1 MDFLTRFGLQKAR
14 FTSFFMVLLIA
25 LGAMSYLS
33 IPKREDPAITIR
45 TGAVIAKFD
54 GMSPERIENLI
65 ADPIERKIREIGEV
79 EDIDTIITSGQ
90 ALFYVT
96 LYDTVS
102 AAEIEEPW
110 EDLRNKM
117 LEVVPELPDGTSA
130 PIVNTDYGDVAISTI
145 AVTGDGF
152 SMAALKKIAEQLQRE
167 LYTVPGITQVE
178 LFGVQNERVWLDLDI
193 TKIAAVGFQI
203 DQLLA
208 DLAAQNVILPA
219 GEIDADGT
227 NIVLEANGD
236 LTSID
241 DVRNLLTKVPGL
253 SGYVRLSDLV
263 DVRRGY
269 AEPKV
274 DPVFYNGKP
283 AIVLALEMSETT
295 DIQELGRRLKQKIPE
310 FEERQ
315 PIGVSYNISTF
326 QEANVTAAVNN
337 ALSNVGQTFLVVF
350 AVMFVFLGLRPAIV
364 IACIVPF
371 TLSIAL
377 VGMGPLGVD
386 IQQVSIAAVII
397 SLGLLVDNGLVV
409 VEDIQGRINSGT
421 SSREAALQAGKQYV
435 VPLGVAS
442 ITTISAFVPMLLLDG
457 TEGDFAYSLG
467 AIVAIMLFG
476 SWITAL
482 YILPFLCSHMLKPK
496 ADQKTGKTQKSGRIY
511 SIYGGL
517 IRRSLPFGI
526 LITAAVYAL
535 VFFSATQL
543 GNLKREQFPLSE
555 RSDLLIY
562 MDMPKGVAI
571 SATEEL
577 ALRAEDWL
585 SDKTINPG
593 VLNTTVYVGTGGP
606 RFNLSLDP
614 ADPDPASAFFAVNT
628 VNLDAAIDTVER
640 ARAHFFENFPEA
652 RFRVTRLAQGGNESG
667 IVEVEIFGPDSDVL
681 IQAAAKVERAISVFP
696 EVVKNETDWGNKFV
710 KVVVDVDQDRAREFD
725 VTSENISTIMD
736 SYFSGA
742 QYSTFREGDEQIPI
756 VLRAKEGSRDSVED
770 LANLTI
776 EAGGQLI
783 SIDQLASFRPK
794 FEFSEIRR
802 ENQVRRIV
810 VSGKSDRYSADE
822 TYARLKPVIDA
833 LDLGPEYSV
842 NIAGELE
849 NSADTNGQLLS
860 NLPLAMSVMFA
871 ALIFQFNS
879 FRRALATLMT
889 IPLIVIGAPY
899 SMGLLQQPMSFFAI
913 LGLMSLMG
921 IIINNAIVLIDQIDI
936 ELETRPLKDAIVSAS
951 QKRLRPILLTSLTT
965 ICGLIPMVISG
976 GSLFQ
981 PMAVIMI
988 GGLLAASPV
997 SLFFVPSLYYLLLR
1011 SESSGRAKA
1020 EPLEAT

>member
-1 MDFLTRFGLQKAR
+1 MDFLTRFGLEKTR
-14 FTSFFMVLLIA
+14 FTSFLMVLLIA
-25 LGAMSYLS
+25 LGTMSYLS

-45 TGAVIAKFD
+45 TGAVIARFE
-54 GMSPERIENLI
+54 GMSPERIESLI
-65 ADPIERKIREIGEV
+65 ADPIELKIREIGEV
-79 EDIDTIITSGQ
+79 EDIETIITSGQ
-90 ALFYVT
+90 ALFYVH
-96 LYDTVS
+96 LYDTV
-102 AAEIEEPW
+102 AVADIEEPW

-117 LEVVPELPDGTSA
+117 QAVIPELPEGTTA
-130 PIVNTDYGDVAISTI
+130 PIVNTDYGDVAIATI

-152 SMAALKKIAEQLQRE
+152 SLVALEDIAKQLQCE
-167 LYTVPGITQVE
+167 LYTVAGITQVE
-178 LFGVQNERVWLDLDI
+178 LFGVQEQRIWLDLDI
-193 TKIAAVGFQI
+193 SKIAAIGVQM

-208 DLAAQNVILPA
+208 DLEAQNVILPA
-219 GEIDADGT
+219 GEIDAQGT

-236 LTSID
+236 LGTIED
-241 DVRNLLTKVPGL
+241 IRNLLTKVPGL
-253 SGYVRLSDLV
+253 AGYVRLSDLV

-269 AEPKV
+269 VDPKV
-274 DPVFYNGKP
+274 EPVFFDGQP
-283 AIVLALEMSETT
+283 AIVLALEMSEST
-295 DIQELGRRLKQKIPE
+295 DIQELGRRLKQRIPE
-310 FEERQ
+310 FERRQ

-326 QEANVTAAVNN
+326 QEANVTNAVNN
-337 ALSNVGQTFLVVF
+337 ALSNVGQTFVIVF
-350 AVMFVFLGLRPAIV
+350 VVMFLFLGLRPAIV

-409 VEDIQGRINSGT
+409 VEDIQGRINNGISG
-421 SSREAALQAGKQYV
+421 RDAALQAGRQYV

-442 ITTISAFVPMLLLDG
+442 TTTISAFVPMLLLDG

-467 AIVAIMLFG
+467 AVVAIMLFG

-482 YILPFLCSHMLKPK
+482 YILPFLCSLMLKPK
-496 ADQKTGKTQKSGRIY
+496 KQKETGAKESDGKLY
-511 SIYGGL
+511 ELYGGL
-517 IRRSLPFGI
+517 IRRLLPFGI
-526 LITAAVYAL
+526 IITVAVYA
-535 VFFSATQL
+535 VVAFSAMQL
-543 GNLKREQFPLSE
+543 ATLKKEQFPLSE
-555 RSDLLIY
+555 RSDLLVY
-562 MDMPKGVAI
+562 MDMPKGAAI
-571 SATEEL
+571 TATEDL
-577 ALRAEDWL
+577 ALRAEAWL
-585 SDKTINPG
+585 SDETSNPG
-593 VLNTTVYVGTGGP
+593 VMNTTVYVGTGGP

-628 VNLDAAIDTVER
+628 VSLEAAIDTVER
-640 ARAHFFENFPEA
+640 ARDHFIEKFPEA

-667 IVEVEIFGPDSDVL
+667 IVEIEIFGPDADVL
-681 IQAAAKVERAISVFP
+681 TEAAAKIERAIAEFP
-696 EVVKNETDWGNKFV
+696 RVVKKETDWGNKTV
-710 KVVVDVDQDRAREFD
+710 KVVIDVDQDKAREFG
-725 VTSENISTIMD
+725 VTSKDISNVME
-736 SYFSGA
+736 SYFSGT

-756 VLRAKEGSRDSVED
+756 VLRANERSRDSVED
-770 LANLTI
+770 LTNLTI

-783 SIDQLASFRPK
+783 SIDQIANFRPK

-810 VSGKSDRYSADE
+810 ISGKSDLYSAAE
-822 TYARLKPVIDA
+822 TYTRLQPVIDA
-833 LDLGPEYSV
+833 LDLGSEYSV

-860 NLPLAMSVMFA
+860 NLPLAMGIMFA

-879 FRRALATLMT
+879 MRRSCATLMT

-899 SMGLLQQPMSFFAI
+899 SMALMGQPLSFFAI

-936 ELETRPLKDAIVSAS
+936 ELETMPLKEAIVCAS

-965 ICGLIPMVISG
+965 VCGLIPMVISG

-988 GGLLAASPV
+988 GGLIAASPL
-997 SLFFVPSLYYLLLR
+997 SLFFVPSLYYLLMR
-1011 SESSGRAKA
+1011 SRGTANTKTGA
-1020 EPLEAT
+1020 ILEV